1 MLRGRVKFPTGGIVH
16 DHACVLM
23 RCNSSTDGTVRMK
36 GAILFPPRIILGF
49 FNARKDILMT
59 EKKDLI
65 NDLDTEKVLSQ
76 EDFAFVDNNE
86 NAVTD
91 TESATPSTDNVADVN
106 IDDNNQCDLSDN
118 NEAEYGEEDKS
129 QGENNE
135 DEFSNRK
142 LAKKKGLPT
151 RKLCG
156 MAVLT
161 ALSIEIGRA
170 HV

>member
-1 MLRGRVKFPTGGIVH
+1 
-16 DHACVLM
+16 
-23 RCNSSTDGTVRMK
+23 
-36 GAILFPPRIILGF
+36 
-49 FNARKDILMT
+49 MT

-161 ALSIEIGRA
+161 ALSIVLACTLHIPVLPSAPFLEYSPSDVPVLIASFMYGPVWGLVITA
-170 HV
+170 IVSIIQGLTVSAG